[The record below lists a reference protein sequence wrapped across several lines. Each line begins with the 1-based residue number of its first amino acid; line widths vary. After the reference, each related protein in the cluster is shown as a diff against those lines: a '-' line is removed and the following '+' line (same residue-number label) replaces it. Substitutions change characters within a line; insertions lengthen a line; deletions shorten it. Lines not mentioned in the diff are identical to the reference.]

1 MDLKPEDR
9 EDAWLLLA
17 ELFFLDTEHSDQ
29 VFQTAAE
36 SLKRM
41 GVGREDAEN
50 ILTYEVTPVT
60 GVNLGYLLWPVI
72 GAWDG
77 FDREPLCSKIG
88 REGPLLALSPRSQ
101 PISSSSAKGIRKQVA
116 KQQGRYIVGHG
127 FSPFGV
133 EFGLHCPGST
143 RMVPWSAEY

>member
-1 MDLKPEDR
+1 MDLRMDLKPEDR

-41 GVGREDAEN
+41 GLGREDAEN
-50 ILTYEVTPVT
+50 ILIYEVVPVA

-77 FDREPLCSKIG
+77 FDREPLCSKIRG
-88 REGPLLALSPRSQ
+88 YLKRRARRPRWHYFLQ
-101 PISSSSAKGIRKQVA
+101 DRWL
-116 KQQGRYIVGHG
+116 R
-127 FSPFGV
+127 
-133 EFGLHCPGST
+133 
-143 RMVPWSAEY
+143 RMVKMLESEKLLNRL

>member
-1 MDLKPEDR
+1 MDLRMDLRPEDR

-41 GVGREDAEN
+41 GLGREDAEN
-50 ILTYEVTPVT
+50 ILTYEVAPVA
-60 GVNLGYLLWPVI
+60 GFNLGYLLWPVI

-77 FDREPLCSKIG
+77 LDREPCAARL
-88 REGPLLALSPRSQ
+88 EGT
-101 PISSSSAKGIRKQVA
+101 SSAGQGGHDGIISCRTA
-116 KQQGRYIVGHG
+116 GCGG
-127 FSPFGV
+127 
-133 EFGLHCPGST
+133 
-143 RMVPWSAEY
+143 W

>member
-1 MDLKPEDR
+1 MDLRMDLRPEDR

-41 GVGREDAEN
+41 GLGREDAEN
-50 ILTYEVTPVT
+50 ILTYEVAPVA
-60 GVNLGYLLWPVI
+60 GFNLGYLLWPVI

-77 FDREPLCSKIG
+77 LDREPCAARL
-88 REGPLLALSPRSQ
+88 EGT
-101 PISSSSAKGIRKQVA
+101 SSAG
-116 KQQGRYIVGHG
+116 QGDHDGTAADGENAEIGEALEPAVGSLG
-127 FSPFGV
+127 FDQ
-133 EFGLHCPGST
+133 PGRLQAGYRDFT
-143 RMVPWSAEY
+143 